1 MNYAPNF
8 ATVLNPRL
16 GGTVFSFCNKGGRV
30 WEYIFTLYILRH
42 VFISAAKSA

>member
-30 WEYIFTLYILRH
+30 WEYIFTLYILPH
-42 VFISAAKSA
+42 VFISAA